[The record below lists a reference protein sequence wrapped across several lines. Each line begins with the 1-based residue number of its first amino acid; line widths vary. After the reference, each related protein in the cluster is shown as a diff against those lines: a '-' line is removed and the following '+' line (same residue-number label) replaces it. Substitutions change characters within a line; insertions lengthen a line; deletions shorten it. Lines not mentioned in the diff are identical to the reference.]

1 MFDTMIINLIKRF
14 LKLMNL
20 RRLPSQHGDFSVML
34 VSFQTDRHMQISV
47 DPDQTPVP
55 SGFTMFDILSASFY
69 LLTGDRRQTKQFCF
83 LDADCLVVGE
93 SQSSS
98 RRSAGRYPVKPPRPE
113 GDSQTIDTLQCR
125 NSLIRISI
133 IDSFASVGQRDANLH
148 GNMY

>member
-1 MFDTMIINLIKRF
+1 MANIQLQKIIRSDMKATAQPSCSHIFCDTLNL
-14 LKLMNL
+14 
-20 RRLPSQHGDFSVML
+20 
-34 VSFQTDRHMQISV
+34 
-47 DPDQTPVP
+47 
-55 SGFTMFDILSASFY
+55 Y

-125 NSLIRISI
+125 N
-133 IDSFASVGQRDANLH
+133 
-148 GNMY
+148 Y